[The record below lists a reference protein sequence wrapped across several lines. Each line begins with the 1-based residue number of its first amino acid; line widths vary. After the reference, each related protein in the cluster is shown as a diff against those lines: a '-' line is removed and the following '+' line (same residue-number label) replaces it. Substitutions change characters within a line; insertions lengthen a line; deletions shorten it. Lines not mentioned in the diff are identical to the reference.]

1 MPESIQFVKHL
12 IVSRKSRS
20 IAINVD
26 WWPPL
31 LVIFIMVSL
40 WAMLVYRNVDDDR
53 AAIQDSLVSQHNVA
67 QALTFHTGQML
78 DRIRYLGRKLVKAD
92 KDEVTSEL
100 VRGMVAQDRAI
111 LRLLVFNEH
120 GEFLSSSWPRP
131 EPWEVVAARDFLA
144 RRPASA
150 LEELVVGRPPDPS
163 QRKDW
168 SLPIIYRPGQQAVM
182 AGIFVMAIVDTRHFV
197 DHFERMQLGKS
208 GEIILASENG
218 QEILHLNDGRLDFL
232 DSVLGT
238 ERFRR
243 AFTEDSGS
251 VMEHV
256 HNAYERL
263 YAFRRVPDS
272 PIAVLVS
279 RTLYDVLSDNQSAQR
294 GYWLTTFLM
303 TVLML
308 AFTLFWWLAMLR
320 KRKLIATLAR
330 SQEENA
336 RLIKQLEKEKQAA
349 YHLAT
354 HDKLTELANRM
365 LFGEIAERYRARAT
379 RLRGRFAILF
389 IDLDRFKPIND
400 THGHRAGDAL
410 LIEVARRL
418 QACVRQNDLVSRFG
432 GDEFVTLVQDV
443 HGSQDAVRIAT
454 KIIHALSQP
463 FPGIVAEDLFVT
475 PSIGIAL
482 YPDDGDGIDAL
493 IRQADGAMYQAK
505 VQGRAM
511 YVFADPAL
519 NLRNSLKNQIQA
531 ALPIAI
537 KNGEIKLHYQ
547 PKVCLKDFSIVGME
561 ALARWYHPQMGYISP
576 ADFVPIAEESSLI
589 QELGEHLID
598 MVCAQQASWQR
609 QGLPIVPVAVN
620 ISPRQLRTQRIFQHV
635 ENALARHG
643 VAPCHLEVEITETG
657 FIDIDEGFVGQLKRL
672 DAQGIRFAIDDF
684 GTGFSGLSHL
694 RALPVSYVKIDRS
707 FICDIRNDVNDAT
720 IVSSTISLCHN
731 LNLQSIAEGVETR
744 EQLAHL
750 RAAGC
755 DQAQG
760 YLFSRPLPPEDI
772 PALLLQEC
780 IYHDQAPSEKNA
792 PSSGALSRP
801 D

>member
-1 MPESIQFVKHL
+1 VT
-12 IVSRKSRS
+12 RKSRS
-20 IAINVD
+20 IAIHVD

-31 LVIFIMVSL
+31 LVIFIMISL
-40 WAMLVYRNVDDDR
+40 WTMLIQRNSDDDR

-67 QALTFHTGQML
+67 QALALHTDQML
-78 DRIRYLGRKLVKAD
+78 GRVRYLGRKLVKAD
-92 KDEVTSEL
+92 KDEMTKEL
-100 VRGMVAQDRAI
+100 VRGMVAQDSAI
-111 LRLLVFNEH
+111 LRLLIFNEH
-120 GEFLSSSWPRP
+120 GEFLSSSWQRP
-131 EPWEVVAARDFLA
+131 EPWEIVTARDFLA
-144 RRPASA
+144 RKPASA

-182 AGIFVMAIVDTRHFV
+182 TGIFVMAIVDTRHFV
-197 DHFERMQLGKS
+197 RHFERMQLGRS
-208 GEIILASENG
+208 GEIILVTSDG
-218 QEILHLNDGRLDFL
+218 QEILHLHDGRLDFL
-232 DSVLGT
+232 DSIAET

-243 AFTEDSGS
+243 AFSEISGS
-251 VMEHV
+251 VSERI

-263 YAFRRVPDS
+263 YAFRQVPDS

-279 RTLYDVLSDNQSAQR
+279 RTQYDVLSDNQSTQR
-294 GYWLTTFLM
+294 SYWLITFLM

-308 AFTLFWWLAMLR
+308 AFTLFWWFAMLR
-320 KRKLIATLAR
+320 KRKLMASLAR

-336 RLIKQLEKEKQAA
+336 RLITQLEKEKQAA

-365 LFGEIAERYRARAT
+365 LFGEIAERYRARAV

-400 THGHRAGDAL
+400 THGHRAGDML

-443 HGSQDAVRIAT
+443 HGSQDAVRIAD
-454 KIIHALSQP
+454 KVIHALSQP
-463 FPGIVAEDLFVT
+463 FSGIVAEDLFVT

-482 YPDDGDGIDAL
+482 YPDDGDEVDAL

-505 VQGRAM
+505 VQGRAT

-531 ALPIAI
+531 ALPAAI

-547 PKVCLKDFSIVGME
+547 PKVSLKDFSIVGLE

-589 QELGEHLID
+589 HELGEYLID
-598 MVCAQQASWQR
+598 MACAQQASWRR
-609 QGLPIVPVAVN
+609 QELPIVPVAVN
-620 ISPRQLRTQRIFQHV
+620 ISPRQLRTQRVFQHV
-635 ENALARHG
+635 EEALARHG
-643 VAPCHLEVEITETG
+643 IATDSIEVEITETG
-657 FIDIDEGFVGQLKRL
+657 FIDIDEGFVAQLKRL

-707 FICDIRNDVNDAT
+707 FISNIRNDINDAT

-760 YLFSRPLPPEDI
+760 YLFSRPLPPEEI
-772 PALLLQEC
+772 PPLLKQVY
-780 IYHDQAPSEKNA
+780 IYHDNSPGEKNA
-792 PSSGALSRP
+792 PSSGAFSLP

>member
-792 PSSGALSRP
+792 PSSGALSRS